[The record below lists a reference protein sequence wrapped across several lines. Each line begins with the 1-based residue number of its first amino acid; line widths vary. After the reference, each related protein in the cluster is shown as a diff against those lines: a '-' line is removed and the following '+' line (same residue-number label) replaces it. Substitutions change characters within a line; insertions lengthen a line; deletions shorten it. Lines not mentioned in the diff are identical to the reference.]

1 MAEPIPVDRQKQ
13 LFDATKEAEKVLH
26 YLSSMSPSQLT
37 LQLLPNLFE
46 HAIVEMKKK
55 LEIGMVCV
63 CVYIFVFVFTYLYLC
78 FPMCTYVFVPTY
90 LYLCLNINIYV
101 YIFVFGLHV

>member
-46 HAIVEMKKK
+46 RTIVEMKKK

-63 CVYIFVFVFTYLYLC
+63 CVYIRICTRVYTFVFVFTYVCSLQEYLK
-78 FPMCTYVFVPTY
+78 Y
-90 LYLCLNINIYV
+90 LKCEKDSKDATSSILDD
-101 YIFVFGLHV
+101 